1 MKEVKAYV
9 RCQKVE
15 SLIDALEAAGIH
27 GMTVIDVMGLGT
39 LADPVSA
46 KYSIRC
52 VERYSEVAKLE
63 VVCSDGDV
71 HRVVELVRSTSYTG
85 MPGDGIVF
93 VSPVE
98 MAIKIRTGAI
108 GSKDSK
114 SAEPKPVI
122 P

>member
-15 SLIDALEAAGIH
+15 PVLDALEAAGYD
-27 GMTVIDVMGLGT
+27 GATLIDVLGLGSYS
-39 LADPVSA
+39 DPRTE

-52 VERYSEVAKLE
+52 VEKYSDLAKLE
-63 VVCSDGDV
+63 LVCANDAV
-71 HRVVELVRSTSYTG
+71 HRIVEIIREKAHTG
-85 MPGDGIVF
+85 LQGDGLIF

-108 GSKDSK
+108 G
-114 SAEPKPVI
+114 EEGL
-122 P
+122 